1 MIQINSPLLSSVGIA
16 FPHDWIWMGGKKSP
30 LWSHYHK
37 NSPLMSVSFC
47 SSYCHSHVIQNSHV
61 PFWKNKPLLK
71 CKCRNGWCFG
81 IPSELH
87 FFFYVKELYFTES
100 HNGLGWVGR
109 DLKNHSV
116 PTLHHGQGCHS
127 LDQGAHGPILP
138 GHRCLQ
144 GWMHKT
150 KPTLCLFSVEQTG
163 ALQFLWFWGSRSH
176 ILWEQKWSMALTS
189 CFFSLHPSSCSEK
202 GHHRR
207 IKKQRGRQSLT
218 KRLGD

>member
-1 MIQINSPLLSSVGIA
+1 MTE
-16 FPHDWIWMGGKKSP
+16 FEWGGKKVHCEVTTTKTAHLCLFPFVP
-30 LWSHYHK
+30 LTVTPMWYRIVMFHFGRISLFW
-37 NSPLMSVSFC
+37 NASVGMADVLEFQ
-47 SSYCHSHVIQNSHV
+47 VNFI
-61 PFWKNKPLLK
+61 
-71 CKCRNGWCFG
+71 
-81 IPSELH
+81 
-87 FFFYVKELYFTES
+87 FFFMSKSYIS
-100 HNGLGWVGR
+100 QNHIMGWVGR

-116 PTLHHGQGCHS
+116 PTLHHGQDCHS

-163 ALQFLWFWGSRSH
+163 ALQFLRFWGSRSH

-189 CFFSLHPSSCSEK
+189 CCFSLHPSSCSEK